1 MKHIELNN
9 NKKVFFASD
18 FHLGAPNPK
27 ESRTREYKVIE
38 WLNYVQKDAQVI
50 FLVGDIFDFWFEY
63 KKVVPKGFVRI
74 QAKIAELVEKGIE
87 DYFFLGNHDM
97 WMKNYFSEEL
107 GVKMVENELEVKIN
121 NKTFYISHG
130 DGLGPGDYGY
140 KFIKKIFRNRVCQFL
155 FSLLHPSMGLSLA
168 NYFSKRSR
176 ASSGIEDQ
184 SFTKKE
190 NEWLYQFCIEK
201 LKTEDIDFFVFGHR
215 HLPMEISINSSKYFN
230 LGEWMNYQT
239 FAEFDGEDQKLFSW
253 RNGKIEIFKGIQL

>member
-1 MKHIELNN
+1 MKHIQLNS
-9 NKKVFFASD
+9 NKKVYFASD

-27 ESRTREYKVIE
+27 ESRTREHKVIE
-38 WLNYVQKDAQVI
+38 WLNYVQNDAQVI

-74 QAKIAELVEKGIE
+74 QAKIAELVEQGIE
-87 DYFFLGNHDM
+87 VYFFLGNHDM

-140 KFIKKIFRNRVCQFL
+140 KFIKKIFRNRVCQVL
-155 FSLLHPSMGLSLA
+155 FSLLHPSIALSLA

-184 SFTKKE
+184 SFTKRKRMALSI
-190 NEWLYQFCIEK
+190 LY
-201 LKTEDIDFFVFGHR
+201 
-215 HLPMEISINSSKYFN
+215 
-230 LGEWMNYQT
+230 
-239 FAEFDGEDQKLFSW
+239 
-253 RNGKIEIFKGIQL
+253 

>member
-1 MKHIELNN
+1 MKHIELSN
-9 NKKVFFASD
+9 NKKVYFASD

-27 ESRTREYKVIE
+27 ESRMREYKVIE

-87 DYFFLGNHDM
+87 VYFFLGNHDM

-107 GVKMVENELEVKIN
+107 GVKMIENELEVKIN

-140 KFIKKIFRNRVCQFL
+140 KFIKKIFRNRVCQFF
-155 FSLLHPSMGLSLA
+155 FSILHPSMALSLA

-184 SFTKKE
+184 NFTKKE
-190 NEWLYQFCIEK
+190 NEWLYQFCNEK

-230 LGEWMNYQT
+230 LGGWMNYQS

-253 RNGKIEIFKGIQL
+253 ENGKIETFKGIQL

>member
-9 NKKVFFASD
+9 NKKVYFASD

-87 DYFFLGNHDM
+87 VYFFLGNHDM

-155 FSLLHPSMGLSLA
+155 FSLLHPSIALSLA

-190 NEWLYQFCIEK
+190 NEWLYLFCIEK
-201 LKTEDIDFFVFGHR
+201 LKTEDIDFFVF
-215 HLPMEISINSSKYFN
+215 LLFLCIQYYICVNLYFLILFPSKSVPF
-230 LGEWMNYQT
+230 EKPVKQVKPVR
-239 FAEFDGEDQKLFSW
+239 EE
-253 RNGKIEIFKGIQL
+253 KILILS

>member
-1 MKHIELNN
+1 MKHIELNS
-9 NKKVFFASD
+9 NKKVYFASD

-74 QAKIAELVEKGIE
+74 QAKIAELVEQGIE
-87 DYFFLGNHDM
+87 VYFFLGNHDM
-97 WMKNYFSEEL
+97 WMKNYFSKEL

-140 KFIKKIFRNRVCQFL
+140 KLIKKIFRNRVCQFL

-176 ASSGIEDQ
+176 ASSGKEDE

-201 LKTEDIDFFVFGHR
+201 LKDHDIDFFVFGHR

-239 FAEFDGEDQKLFSW
+239 CAEFDGEDQHLFSW
-253 RNGKIEIFKGIQL
+253 ENGKIEIFKGIQL